1 MGTEIVSLSAK
12 QKKTPAG
19 VFFNDLVELGG
30 VEPPSENHSSLVLHA

>member
-19 VFFNDLVELGG
+19 VFFNDLVELG
-30 VEPPSENHSSLVLHA
+30 ELKWFLTSH